1 MWKSMTDSSPSCV
14 LEAVLERL
22 EGSFR
27 LDHEIGGRSLRTLLA
42 ATVHELD
49 GTDLPRW
56 GSEGPRRE
64 LVRVADGALTFAYR
78 PHLFPG
84 MSPDLELGHQ
94 VQFHLLPRSLPATAP
109 VEVAAVLESYC
120 HLSGDLFG
128 WREESDG
135 RFTIWVLDVSGHG
148 LRAGFAAV
156 VMKLMIAESPLGL
169 SLPELLVSLERR
181 FQAVRNP
188 DDRRCL
194 YATGL
199 FVRLDREG
207 GVEYASAGHP
217 PMFIRRA
224 SGLVERCGATGTPI
238 ALLPGPPPARRSLHL
253 APDDLML
260 LYTDGLV
267 EVRTRDGAPL
277 GLDTLEARLREL
289 NGAPHDVAQRL
300 VAELDTSA
308 DLERLDDDV
317 SFLVLRRRRF
327 S

>member
-1 MWKSMTDSSPSCV
+1 MREPPAFAV
-14 LEAVLERL
+14 IEAVFERL
-22 EGSFR
+22 GDSFR
-27 LDHEIGGRSLRTLLA
+27 LDHEIGGRSLRTLLTD
-42 ATVHELD
+42 TVHELEGED
-49 GTDLPRW
+49 RPHW

-84 MSPDLELGHQ
+84 MSQDLELGHQ
-94 VQFHLLPRSLPATAP
+94 VQFHLLPRTLPPAAP

-135 RFTIWVLDVSGHG
+135 RFTIWVIDVSGHG

-156 VMKLMIAESPLGL
+156 VMKLLIAESQPGL
-169 SLPELLVSLERR
+169 SLPDLIESLEQR
-181 FQAVRNP
+181 FRAARNP
-188 DDRRCL
+188 EDRRCL

-199 FVRLDREG
+199 FIRLDRNGE
-207 GVEYASAGHP
+207 VEYASAGHP
-217 PMFIRRA
+217 PMLVRRET
-224 SGLVERCGATGTPI
+224 GVVETCEATGLPI
-238 ALLPGPPPARRSLHL
+238 ALIPGPPPTSRSFRL
-253 APDDLML
+253 APEDTVL
-260 LYTDGLV
+260 LFTDGLV
-267 EVRTRDGAPL
+267 EVRTPDGAPL
-277 GLDTLEARLREL
+277 GLDALEARLGEL
-289 NGAPHDVAQRL
+289 DGRPRDVARQL

-317 SFLVLRRRRF
+317 SFLVLRRRPV